1 MHDVSGA
8 YYGANAATN
17 VPPFGGV
24 GNGHPADKYGWAL
37 AGGAKFN
44 LTGGDM
50 IGFNVCYAEGAP
62 GFCTNNGV
70 WTLYNSN
77 SSVGVGWIAD
87 GVFDTGTD
95 IELTKVWSA
104 LAGYEHIWN
113 PKWRTSVFG
122 GYVNVQYGSAATNG
136 ILQHT
141 PGALAACG
149 VAPVGAIN
157 VTGTTLLPGNSC
169 SPDQSFW
176 EAGTRTQWNPVPQLD
191 VGLEVL
197 YSQRNT
203 AFKGVAVVPASGS
216 RPPVLALDDQGVWS
230 AMFRW
235 QRNFYP

>member
-1 MHDVSGA
+1 M
-8 YYGANAATN
+8 
-17 VPPFGGV
+17 
-24 GNGHPADKYGWAL
+24 
-37 AGGAKFN
+37 
-44 LTGGDM
+44 
-50 IGFNVCYAEGAP
+50 
-62 GFCTNNGV
+62 
-70 WTLYNSN
+70 TLYNNSN
-77 SSVGVGWIAD
+77 SVGVGWIAD
-87 GVFDTGTD
+87 GVFNTGTD

-122 GYVNVQYGSAATNG
+122 GYVNVQYGSAAANG

-149 VAPVGAIN
+149 VAPLGVVNTSI
-157 VTGTTLLPGNSC
+157 TLLPGNSC
-169 SPDQSFW
+169 SPNQSFW

-191 VGLEVL
+191 IGMEVL

-203 AFKGVAVVPASGS
+203 AFKGVANLPVSGS
-216 RPPVLALDDQGVWS
+216 RPAVLNAVIDDQNVWS